1 MVIVADGTPE
11 VGRRLERVLW
21 NDPAS
26 GVMRHAEA
34 RYETAIACA
43 RVNGLALPSLAL

>member
-11 VGRRLERVLW
+11 AAKRLERTLW

-26 GVMRHAEA
+26 GVVRHADAGYEEA
-34 RYETAIACA
+34 IECA
-43 RVNGLALPSLAL
+43 QERGLNLPSLSR